1 MILIPGY
8 NREAM
13 ILIPG
18 YSREGMIFSCKT
30 ASMLI

>member
-18 YSREGMIFSCKT
+18 YGREGMIFSYKT